1 MTHAS
6 SRSRLALAGLSFV
19 FALAL
24 LAATAAPALA
34 EASDIG
40 RNVGREVTTWAK
52 ALLFGVVALVA
63 LPTIAKRDVA
73 GGMVLAFLAII
84 VGGFAFAP
92 DAVKGVIDAIWRSI
106 GG

>member
-1 MTHAS
+1 MSHESHRSWLAAAAAS
-6 SRSRLALAGLSFV
+6 
-19 FALAL
+19 FALAVAL
-24 LAATAAPALA
+24 LALTAAPALA

-40 RNVGREVTTWAK
+40 RNVGREVSTWAK

-92 DAVKGVIDAIWRSI
+92 DTVRNVIDAIWRSI
-106 GG
+106 AA

>member
-1 MTHAS
+1 MTHTS
-6 SRSRLALAGLSFV
+6 TRS
-19 FALAL
+19 L
-24 LAATAAPALA
+24 LAAALFSTMLALTVLAVTAAPALA

-73 GGMVLAFLAII
+73 GGLVLAFLAVI

-92 DAVKGVIDAIWRSI
+92 DTVKTVIDAIWRSI
-106 GG
+106 AG

>member
-1 MTHAS
+1 MPHESYRSGLAAAAAS
-6 SRSRLALAGLSFV
+6 SALAV
-19 FALAL
+19 AL
-24 LAATAAPALA
+24 LALTAAPALA

-40 RNVGREVTTWAK
+40 RNVGREVSTWAK

-73 GGMVLAFLAII
+73 GGMVLALLAII

-92 DAVKGVIDAIWRSI
+92 DTVRNVIDAIWRSI
-106 GG
+106 AG

>member
-1 MTHAS
+1 MSHES
-6 SRSRLALAGLSFV
+6 HRSRLAAAAASCALAV
-19 FALAL
+19 AL
-24 LAATAAPALA
+24 LALTAAPALA

-40 RNVGREVTTWAK
+40 RNVGREVSTWAK

-92 DAVKGVIDAIWRSI
+92 DTVRNVIDAIWRSI
-106 GG
+106 AG

>member
-1 MTHAS
+1 MTHLFP
-6 SRSRLALAGLSFV
+6 RSRLVLAALSFV
-19 FALAL
+19 LALVALA
-24 LAATAAPALA
+24 AIAAPALA
-34 EASDIG
+34 ETSDVG
-40 RNVGREVTTWAK
+40 RNVGREVSAWAK

-92 DAVKGVIDAIWRSI
+92 DTVKTVIDAIWRSI
-106 GG
+106 AG